1 MPQAHCPSCGKQFKD
16 HSSVARHMSQPRS
29 GCNSWL
35 EDLIQLR
42 ESTIL
47 SRSSPEDHPMEVDNI
62 EPHIDFVAEGES
74 IGGVSGSWGG
84 SQDEGSEACASEA
97 TDYFPNPPLAFEE
110 GYTFLSLFDQDE
122 NSIYRKTNLYY
133 PFSCRKD
140 WQVASWLLR
149 SGLSMAKIDSFLSL
163 EMVSVSKL
171 QARRRGLNLGITR
184 LKIYLYHST
193 QQKIC
198 GVELK
203 LYRAVR
209 VGSRN

>member
-29 GCNSWL
+29 GCNTWL

-42 ESTIL
+42 ESTTPSQSL
-47 SRSSPEDHPMEVDNI
+47 PEDYPME
-62 EPHIDFVAEGES
+62 EPHIDFGAEGES

-84 SQDEGSEACASEA
+84 SQDEGSGACTSET

-133 PFSCRKD
+133 PFSCRKE

-163 EMVSVSKL
+163 EMVSVSKP
-171 QARRRGLNLGITR
+171 QAHRCGLNLGITR
-184 LKIYLYHST
+184 SKIYLYHSA

-209 VGSRN
+209 VGNHN